1 MRPIAAAAALAAAAF
16 AAAPASATQGQDCRP
31 ASGAGPRFGIVLGSG
46 AGSVVA
52 GVSLVERGV
61 AGSTFGA
68 RAPLAIGQ
76 SWVDAQ
82 RLWIDLTDGDAMRYE
97 ARIRLAWT
105 GRGRARHLA
114 GTIARGGRLY
124 AVRCEES

>member
-1 MRPIAAAAALAAAAF
+1 MTRFSSAFALAAAAF

-31 ASGAGPRFGIVLGSG
+31 VSGAGPTIGIVLGSG

-52 GVSLVERGV
+52 GVNLVERGV
-61 AGSTFGA
+61 NRTTFGE

-82 RLWIDLTDGDAMRYE
+82 RLWVDLTDADAMRYE

-105 GRGRARHLA
+105 GRGRGRHLA
-114 GTIARGGRLY
+114 GTVARGGRVY
-124 AVRCEES
+124 SVRCEES